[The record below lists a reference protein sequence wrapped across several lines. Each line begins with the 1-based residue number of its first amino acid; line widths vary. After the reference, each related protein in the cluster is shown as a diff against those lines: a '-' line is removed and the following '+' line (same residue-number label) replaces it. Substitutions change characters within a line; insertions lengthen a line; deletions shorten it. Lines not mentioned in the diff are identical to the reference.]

1 MFDVRLQQL
10 TTLLRAWE
18 QGEVVVI
25 ETTSQPHEPAIDNRL
40 PDRLETITEMPPPS
54 SSDDDDGVP
63 NVAVAM
69 AECLNSVGITTV
81 NDTIAII

>member
-1 MFDVRLQQL
+1 MNLQ
-10 TTLLRAWE
+10 
-18 QGEVVVI
+18 
-25 ETTSQPHEPAIDNRL
+25 IDNRL

-81 NDTIAII
+81 NDTSAII